1 MSTIFVSIC
10 TLQEGVCLSK
20 MIVESMQVQVQVQ
33 VVQAHDENGQQTY
46 LQFLTICFGQNLK
59 LNIIPNKH

>member
-20 MIVESMQVQVQVQ
+20 MIVESMQVQ

>member
-20 MIVESMQVQVQVQ
+20 MIVESMQVK

-46 LQFLTICFGQNLK
+46 LQFLTTTICFG
-59 LNIIPNKH
+59 

>member
-1 MSTIFVSIC
+1 
-10 TLQEGVCLSK
+10 
-20 MIVESMQVQVQVQ
+20 MIVESMQVQVQ